1 MKKNYEALSKQII
14 ANVGGVNNVN
24 SLYHCVTR
32 LRFKLKDDSKANKK
46 ALEQMEGVLSV
57 VEGNGQYQVVIGNAV
72 SDVYETIMKMYAI
85 KGEQQTGASHEPST
99 GNVLTRLFNT
109 MSSIFNP
116 IIIALAGAGMIKALL
131 VILTTYVL
139 LENTTST
146 FKILSA
152 AGNSVFYF
160 LPLFLA
166 VSAAKTFGVNPY
178 ISLAI
183 VAALIEPN
191 FMGLIE
197 NTGDVVSFIGIPVV
211 LMKYTGTVIPAI
223 LAIYVY
229 SKLER
234 QLKKV
239 IPKSIELFAL
249 SLVSLLIMV
258 PLTVMV
264 IGPIGVTLGNGLGDL
279 INFVSNKSGLL
290 AGLIIG
296 AGWTYLVIMG
306 IHWGVVPI
314 MVNNLANYGYDVIRP
329 MIAAATFASA
339 GVAFGVFLRSKKKA
353 NKAFALSSMV
363 PALLGGITE
372 PIVYGLSIKYRKPLI
387 AQTIAGGIA
396 GAFMAAMK
404 TKAIVYVFPALTT
417 LPAFFGDTFGYYC
430 IGIFMAF
437 SISAALTYILG
448 FDENEASE
456 GEALEK
462 EDLMLS
468 MSACINGEMIPLEQ
482 VNDPVFSSKGMGDGV
497 AFIPNEGILYSPVDA
512 VVEMIFPTL
521 HAIGLK
527 TSSGAEILMHIG
539 INTVDLK
546 GEGFA
551 TTLKQGDPVKRGQ
564 VLIEFDL
571 KKIMGKGYD
580 PTTVLCVTNMDKVQ
594 KIEPIIQEHITKNDT
609 VLNVVMEGA

>member
-14 ANVGGVNNVN
+14 ENVGGINNII

-32 LRFKLKDDSKANKK
+32 LRFKLKEDSKANKA
-46 ALEQMEGVLSV
+46 ALEKIEGVLSV

-72 SDVYETIMKMYAI
+72 SDVYETIMGMYPI
-85 KGEQQTGASHEPST
+85 KGEQESTGAALEAPT

-131 VILTTYVL
+131 VVFTTYGL
-139 LENTTST
+139 LDNTTST

-166 VSAAKTFGVNPY
+166 ISAAKAFGVNPY

-197 NTGDVVSFIGIPVV
+197 NTGDVVSFLGIPVV

-223 LAIYVY
+223 LSIYVY

-234 QLKKV
+234 QLKKF

-258 PLTVMV
+258 PLTVLV

-279 INFVSNKSGLL
+279 INFVSQKSGLL

-339 GVAFGVFLRSKKKA
+339 GVALGVFLRSKRKE
-353 NKAFALSSMV
+353 NKAFALSSML

-448 FDENEASE
+448 FDEE
-456 GEALEK
+456 GEAVET

-497 AFIPNEGILYSPVDA
+497 AFIPSEGILYAPADA

-527 TSSGAEILMHIG
+527 TSGGAELLMHIG

-546 GEGFA
+546 GEGFT
-551 TTLKQGDPVKRGQ
+551 TTLKQGDSVKRGQ

-571 KKIMGKGYD
+571 KNIIEKGYD
-580 PTTVLCVTNMDKVQ
+580 PTTVLCVTNMDQVN
-594 KIEPIIQEHITKNDT
+594 KIEPIIQKNITKNDT